1 MSNEELLG
9 LMIGLGFL
17 AAVAGY
23 LADVWFHPDKYRWL
37 ALPRPERKVGGVH
50 DFTPARQRRTQHDGL
65 QRRSFG

>member
-23 LADVWFHPDKYRWL
+23 LANIWFHPDTYRWL
-37 ALPRPERKVGGVH
+37 ELPQSGGKPALKCMFFRPVVK
-50 DFTPARQRRTQHDGL
+50 
-65 QRRSFG
+65 